1 LGSLK
6 VNQTNSYGGT
16 VSPEVTP
23 EEHYYTFL
31 TAGATRTFMNVWPDV
46 AESHASLK
54 VFLMDNAAGKDEK
67 EIAEDGSLKDTATSN
82 GHDRYAVYFVDGN
95 KPMAVRIEVT
105 SENGEVDNYYLVI
118 SKAAA
123 AEDAKALLE
132 TIKTSNAAADKAA
145 ADAAMEKI
153 TAIGTV
159 SLDSKTAIEE
169 ARAAYNALTV
179 TQRSLVTNYE
189 TLTAAEDSLKALQ
202 DAADKAAADKA
213 AANPVIEQIKV
224 LGTVTLDSKAAVEAA
239 RAAYNVLTDEQKA
252 LVTNYET
259 LTAAEASL
267 KALQDAADKAAADK
281 AAADAVTEKIAAI
294 GTVTKDSKTAI
305 ESARAAYDALTAEQK
320 TLVTNYETLT
330 AAEKALAN
338 LNKPADPDNPQ
349 TGDNTPIV
357 LFTIMM
363 VASAACLAV
372 LTLSKKKYAK

>member
-1 LGSLK
+1 
-6 VNQTNSYGGT
+6 
-16 VSPEVTP
+16 
-23 EEHYYTFL
+23 
-31 TAGATRTFMNVWPDV
+31 
-46 AESHASLK
+46 
-54 VFLMDNAAGKDEK
+54 
-67 EIAEDGSLKDTATSN
+67 
-82 GHDRYAVYFVDGN
+82 
-95 KPMAVRIEVT
+95 MAVRIEVT

-179 TQRSLVTNYE
+179 TQRELVTNYE
-189 TLTAAEDSLKALQ
+189 
-202 DAADKAAADKA
+202 
-213 AANPVIEQIKV
+213 I
-224 LGTVTLDSKAAVEAA
+224 
-239 RAAYNVLTDEQKA
+239 
-252 LVTNYET
+252 

-267 KALQDAADKAAADK
+267 KALQDAADKAAADQ

-294 GTVTKDSKTAI
+294 GTVTLDSKTTI
-305 ESARAAYDALTAEQK
+305 EAARAAYDALTDAQK
-320 TLVTNYETLT
+320 ALVTNYETLT

-338 LNKPADPDNPQ
+338 LNKPADPDNPP

-372 LTLSKKKYAK
+372 LTLRKTKYAK